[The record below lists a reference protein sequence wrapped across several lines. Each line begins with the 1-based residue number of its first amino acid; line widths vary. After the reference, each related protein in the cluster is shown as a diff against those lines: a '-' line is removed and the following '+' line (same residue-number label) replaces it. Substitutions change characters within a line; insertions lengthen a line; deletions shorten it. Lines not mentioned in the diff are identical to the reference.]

1 MHPTIYMMTKF
12 SPSIGQ
18 KALVF
23 LEMAQVEHGITQTAI
38 GQKKDEKLLNVHSI
52 KMILVQ
58 VGIKIFS

>member
-1 MHPTIYMMTKF
+1 MMTKF

-23 LEMAQVEHGITQTAI
+23 LEMAQVEHGITDSHRT
-38 GQKKDEKLLNVHSI
+38 KKDEKLLNVHSI